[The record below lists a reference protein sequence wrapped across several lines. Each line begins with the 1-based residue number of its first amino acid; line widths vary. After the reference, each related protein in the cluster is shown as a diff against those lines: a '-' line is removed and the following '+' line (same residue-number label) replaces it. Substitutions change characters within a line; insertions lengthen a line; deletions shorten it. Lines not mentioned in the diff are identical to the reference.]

1 VATFYAASPASS
13 NRMNSTLQGLITLL
27 IQSVPTIVFFI
38 VLTYYLKYIFFRP
51 IQQVLDERRRATEG
65 IRELAERANAV
76 ADQELSE
83 FERALHQARHEIYKN
98 NDELRKQWSEEQIAA
113 LEKARAEAAEK
124 LASARRLIDEEFRQ
138 AEGEL
143 QTVVEPLSDEIVHSL
158 LRRRAA

>member
-1 VATFYAASPASS
+1 
-13 NRMNSTLQGLITLL
+13 MNSTLQGLITLL

-51 IQQVLDERRRATEG
+51 IRQILDERRRATEG
-65 IRELAERANAV
+65 IRELAEKANAL

-98 NDELRKQWSEEQIAA
+98 NDELRKRWSEEQVAA
-113 LEKARAEAAEK
+113 LERARAEAAEK
-124 LASARRLIDEEFRQ
+124 LASARRLINEEMRQ

-143 QTVVEPLSDEIVHSL
+143 QAVVEPLSEEIVHSL

>member
-1 VATFYAASPASS
+1 
-13 NRMNSTLQGLITLL
+13 MNSTLQGLINLL

-51 IQQVLDERRRATEG
+51 IQQILDERRRATEG
-65 IRELAERANAV
+65 IRELAEKANAV

-98 NDELRKQWSEEQIAA
+98 NDALRQRWSEEQMAA

-124 LASARRLIDEEFRQ
+124 LTGARQVIDEEMRQ
-138 AEGEL
+138 AESEL
-143 QTVVEPLSDEIVHSL
+143 QTVVEPLSEEIVHSL

>member
-1 VATFYAASPASS
+1 
-13 NRMNSTLQGLITLL
+13 MNSTLQGLITLI

-51 IQQVLDERRRATEG
+51 IQQILDERRRATEG
-65 IRELAERANAV
+65 IRELAEKANAA

-83 FERALHQARHEIYKN
+83 FERALQQARHEIYKSN
-98 NDELRKQWSEEQIAA
+98 EDLRKRWSEEQMAA
-113 LEKARAEAAEK
+113 IEQARAEAAKK
-124 LASARRLIDEEFRQ
+124 LASARQLIDEELRQ

-143 QTVVEPLSDEIVHSL
+143 HAVVEPLSEEIVHSL

>member
-1 VATFYAASPASS
+1 
-13 NRMNSTLQGLITLL
+13 MNSTLQGLITLL

-98 NDELRKQWSEEQIAA
+98 NDELRKQWSEEQIVA

>member
-1 VATFYAASPASS
+1 
-13 NRMNSTLQGLITLL
+13 MNSTLQGLINLL

-51 IQQVLDERRRATEG
+51 IQQILAERRRATEG
-65 IRELAERANAV
+65 IRELAEKANAV

-98 NDELRKQWSEEQIAA
+98 NDALRQRWSEEQMAA

-124 LASARRLIDEEFRQ
+124 LAGARQLIDEEMRQ
-138 AEGEL
+138 AESEL
-143 QTVVEPLSDEIVHSL
+143 QTVVEPLSEEIVHSL

>member
-1 VATFYAASPASS
+1 
-13 NRMNSTLQGLITLL
+13 MNSTLQGLITLL

-113 LEKARAEAAEK
+113 LEKARTEAAEK

-143 QTVVEPLSDEIVHSL
+143 QTVVEPLSEEIVHSL

>member
-1 VATFYAASPASS
+1 
-13 NRMNSTLQGLITLL
+13 MNSTLQGLITLL

-51 IQQVLDERRRATEG
+51 IQQILDERRRATEG
-65 IRELAERANAV
+65 IRELAERANAA

-138 AEGEL
+138 AESEL
-143 QTVVEPLSDEIVHSL
+143 QTVVEPLSEEIVHSL

>member
-1 VATFYAASPASS
+1 
-13 NRMNSTLQGLITLL
+13 MNSTLQGLITLL

-51 IQQVLDERRRATEG
+51 IQQILDERRRTTEG
-65 IRELAERANAV
+65 IRELAERAHAV

-98 NDELRKQWSEEQIAA
+98 NDELRKQWSEEQITA

-143 QTVVEPLSDEIVHSL
+143 QTVVEPLSEEIVHSL

>member
-1 VATFYAASPASS
+1 
-13 NRMNSTLQGLITLL
+13 MNSTLQGLITLL

-51 IQQVLDERRRATEG
+51 IQRILDERRRATEG
-65 IRELAERANAV
+65 IRELAEKANAV

-98 NDELRKQWSEEQIAA
+98 NDELRKQWSEEQMVA

-143 QTVVEPLSDEIVHSL
+143 QTVVEPLSEEIVHSL

>member
-1 VATFYAASPASS
+1 
-13 NRMNSTLQGLITLL
+13 MNSTLQGLITLL

-143 QTVVEPLSDEIVHSL
+143 QTVVEPLSEEIVHSL